1 MPFNPT
7 KYYRE
12 RYQNDKAFREL
23 RKISIKKSQQ
33 KYPFRT
39 WAQHTLKSHKRKRIE
54 IILTRMQIEKMAEK
68 IATCPLCNCMLIYNK
83 SFSDCSAS
91 LDRIDNAKG
100 LSIDNTQILCYR
112 CNNAKRTMNMIEFK
126 IWITKV
132 YFKLQ

>member
-39 WAQHTLKSHKRKRIE
+39 WAQHTLSSHKRKG
-54 IILTRMQIEKMAEK
+54 IIVTLTREQIENIAIK
-68 IATCPLCNCMLIYNK
+68 IISCPLCNCTLTYSK
-83 SFSDCSAS
+83 EFSDCSAS
-91 LDRIDNAKG
+91 LDRIDNDKS
-100 LSIDNTQILCYR
+100 LSIDNAQILCYR
-112 CNNAKRTMNMIEFK
+112 CNNAKRTMSMNEFK

-132 YFKLQ
+132 YFKL